1 MWPHG
6 CSGRRRPRPLCVPV
20 GGGPP
25 ASRPRRELRS
35 ARRLEDRPGPV
46 AAHRHR
52 ASKPARALRSLR
64 RPPHQWCL
72 AADRRVVSKPGQALP
87 PPTGTAAGSSGALHT
102 SGAGSLI
109 GASPRSPARPCRRPP
124 APQPGPAVLFVL
136 AAVVLRW
143 RAYVCAREKVRPASL
158 CHRESAKKLALRAQN
173 NSNSAFLR
181 SLGEFFR
188 GNAAG
193 GGVPG
198 EFFRE
203 SAVE

>member
-1 MWPHG
+1 AP
-6 CSGRRRPRPLCVPV
+6 
-20 GGGPP
+20 
-25 ASRPRRELRS
+25 
-35 ARRLEDRPGPV
+35 
-46 AAHRHR
+46 R
-52 ASKPARALRSLR
+52 ASL
-64 RPPHQWCL
+64 
-72 AADRRVVSKPGQALP
+72 
-87 PPTGTAAGSSGALHT
+87 
-102 SGAGSLI
+102 
-109 GASPRSPARPCRRPP
+109 GASSRSPARPCRRPP

-203 SAVE
+203 SAVEWVKSCGVV

>member
-1 MWPHG
+1 MLRRQI
-6 CSGRRRPRPLCVPV
+6 SGRRVSFVGPGCFVCRWAAARPRVV
-20 GGGPP
+20 RA
-25 ASRPRRELRS
+25 ASF
-35 ARRLEDRPGPV
+35 A
-46 AAHRHR
+46 
-52 ASKPARALRSLR
+52 
-64 RPPHQWCL
+64 
-72 AADRRVVSKPGQALP
+72 RRVVSKTGQAP
-87 PPTGTAAGSSGALHT
+87 SPPTGTAPRSPPVPSGPSGALHT
-102 SGAGSLI
+102 SGAWPLI
-109 GASPRSPARPCRRPP
+109 GASSRSPARPCRRPP